1 MARTKNFDQNEVLQR
16 ALELF
21 WSKGYNATSIQ
32 DLVDHLGVNRAS
44 LYGTWGDKHS
54 LYLETLQL
62 YRKGA
67 STWLLELVR
76 SERPAKQ
83 IVEEFL
89 NYAIAESEI
98 EQTNN
103 GCYLVNSATELANT
117 DKEVSALVND
127 NKETVVKVL
136 TAIIEEG
143 KEEGEITSLRSSED
157 LATYIFSIVS
167 GLRVMRQTGMS
178 TKELR
183 KTAEI
188 ALSTLD

>member
-54 LYLETLQL
+54 LYLETLKL

-89 NYAIAESEI
+89 NYAIVESEI

-183 KTAEI
+183 KIAEI